1 MIYIK
6 EWKKGQPIIVEVN
19 KQELDYNPHNN
30 VFVTMGASNHAN
42 EERQVHDYYATDPEA
57 VKKLL
62 EVESFDKKI
71 LEPCCG
77 EGHISKVLTSAG
89 YDVTSSD
96 LYDRGFG
103 QGGVSFFDISS
114 FRGDIVTNPPYK
126 RAKEFVEHAL
136 KVVDDGRKI
145 AMILKIQFLES
156 QSRKELFENHPPK
169 YVYVFTKR
177 TLCAKNGDFEK
188 YNSSAVCYCW
198 FIWIKGFKGEP
209 AIRWI

>member
-1 MIYIK
+1 MT
-6 EWKKGQPIIVEVN
+6 E
-19 KQELDYNPHNN
+19 
-30 VFVTMGASNHAN
+30 
-42 EERQVHDYYATDPEA
+42 
-57 VKKLL
+57 
-62 EVESFDKKI
+62 
-71 LEPCCG
+71 
-77 EGHISKVLTSAG
+77 
-89 YDVTSSD
+89 D
-96 LYDRGFG
+96 LAK
-103 QGGVSFFDISS
+103 GGVSFFDISS
-114 FRGDIVTNPPYK
+114 IKGDIVTNPPYK
-126 RAKEFVEHAL
+126 RAKDFVEHAL